1 MRSQIAV
8 IEGKVSI
15 FVGIIKLDSEDCMI
29 VDRFNKIDSY
39 GTDFSRILIKESRS
53 KYITDFFPN
62 FTAIS

>member
-29 VDRFNKIDSY
+29 VDKFNKIDSY
-39 GTDFSRILIKESRS
+39 GTDFSRIFIKSSRS
-53 KYITDFFPN
+53 KDIN
-62 FTAIS
+62 